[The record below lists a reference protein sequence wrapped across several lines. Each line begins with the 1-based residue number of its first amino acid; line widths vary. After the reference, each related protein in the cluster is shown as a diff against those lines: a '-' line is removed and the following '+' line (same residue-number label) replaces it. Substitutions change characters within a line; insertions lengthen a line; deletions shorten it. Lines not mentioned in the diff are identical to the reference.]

1 VLDLAVAVALG
12 GDCAADVAV
21 VRAQPGVFGLVAS
34 DPTVSRLVTTLTGDV
49 EAALGAIASARAAAR
64 ERVWGRAGA
73 PVQDGRVAIDLMGLH
88 HSVGRCARA
97 VFRGRVVSS
106 AAGR

>member
-1 VLDLAVAVALG
+1 MTVAGLARRFTEEQWHAVETGIGDIHTAMLLALSPRR
-12 GDCAADVAV
+12 V
-21 VRAQPGVFGLVAS
+21 
-34 DPTVSRLVTTLTGDV
+34 
-49 EAALGAIASARAAAR
+49 AALC
-64 ERVWGRAGA
+64 ERVT
-73 PVQDGRVAIDLMGLH
+73 IDLMGLH